1 MTSPPPPPPSSDGD
15 DVPQS
20 NEGGFGSPPPGN
32 QPPQGGGYQPPQ
44 GNYPPQQGNYPP
56 PQGNYPPSQ
65 GNYPP
70 PQGNYP
76 PTQGNYPPPQGNYP
90 PTQGGY
96 PTPPQGGYPPPPQG
110 GYPPPPQGGYPPPPQ
125 GGYAPPPPGGYAPA
139 GYASAGGQGFGQQ
152 GFSAGEGFSWAW
164 NKFSKNAVPLIV
176 PTLVYALAVGILYA
190 IVQGIAVALA
200 PTSTYESY
208 ETDSSFSYSYSA
220 GLGGASIAVLV
231 LGGLLTLIVV
241 AAAQSAFLGG
251 VLDIA
256 DGRPVSIGSFFK
268 PRNITNVI
276 IATLIVGVATSIG
289 SALCFLP
296 GLVVALFAIFTTV
309 IVVDRNC
316 GAIDGIKA
324 SFQLVKANFVP
335 VLIVYLITVAITVV
349 GAILC
354 GIGLLVAVPVASL
367 LLVFTYR
374 KLSGGQVAPLTP

>member
-1 MTSPPPPPPSSDGD
+1 MTSPPPPSSEGS

-20 NEGGFGSPPPGN
+20 NEGGFGSSSPGN
-32 QPPQGGGYQPPQ
+32 QPPQGGGYEPTQGSFPP
-44 GNYPPQQGNYPP
+44 PQGNYPP
-56 PQGNYPPSQ
+56 PQGNYPPPQ

-96 PTPPQGGYPPPPQG
+96 PPPPQGGYPPPPQG

-176 PTLVYALAVGILYA
+176 PTLVYALVVGILYA

-200 PTSTYESY
+200 PTSTYESF

-220 GLGGASIAVLV
+220 GLGGASIAVLI
-231 LGGLLTLIVV
+231 LGGLLTLVVV

-256 DGRPVSIGSFFK
+256 DGRPVTIGSFFK

-316 GAIDGIKA
+316 GAIDAIKA

-335 VLIVYLITVAITVV
+335 VLIVYLMTVAITLV
-349 GAILC
+349 GALLC
-354 GIGLLVAVPVASL
+354 GVGLLVAVPVASL
-367 LLVFTYR
+367 LVVFTYR

>member
-1 MTSPPPPPPSSDGD
+1 MTSPPPPPSSDGD

-20 NEGGFGSPPPGN
+20 NEGGFGSPPQN
-32 QPPQGGGYQPPQ
+32 QPHQGGGYQPPQ

-56 PQGNYPPSQ
+56 PQGGYPPPQ

-90 PTQGGY
+90 PTQGGF
-96 PTPPQGGYPPPPQG
+96 PPPPQGGYPPPPQG

-152 GFSAGEGFSWAW
+152 HFSAGEGFSWAW

-176 PTLVYALAVGILYA
+176 PTLVYALIVLALYA

-200 PTSTYESY
+200 PTSTYESF
-208 ETDSSFSYSYSA
+208 ETDTSFSYSYSA
-220 GLGGASIAVLV
+220 GFGGASIAVLV
-231 LGGLLTLIVV
+231 LGGLLTLIVA

-256 DGRPVSIGSFFK
+256 DGRPVTIGSFFK

-316 GAIDGIKA
+316 GAIDAIKA

-335 VLIVYLITVAITVV
+335 VLIVYLITVAITIV
-349 GAILC
+349 GALLC
-354 GIGLLVAVPVASL
+354 GVGLLVAVPVASL